1 MRTCAQCGHATAPAD
16 LFCAQC
22 GATLLDRDLS
32 DETFVDTVRSS
43 GALAPVGVGRGS
55 GLGPG
60 DAALIVQRGPGAGE
74 QFGLDADRVTSAGRA
89 QDADIFLDDVTVSRS
104 HATIARTPEGWV
116 ITDAG
121 SLNGTYVNRVRVD
134 SHRLMAGDEVQIGK
148 YRFVFL
154 IGEDGTA

>member
-22 GATLLDRDLS
+22 GATLLERDLS

-43 GALAPVGVGRGS
+43 GAFAPAGAGRVAGLA
-55 GLGPG
+55 PG
-60 DAALIVQRGPGAGE
+60 DAALIVQRGPGAGVH
-74 QFGLDADRVTSAGRA
+74 FGLDASKVTTAGRA

-104 HATIARTPEGWV
+104 HATIARAPEGWV
-116 ITDAG
+116 ISDSG

-134 SHRLMAGDEVQIGK
+134 THRLMAGDEVQIGK
-148 YRFVFL
+148 YRFVFV
-154 IGEDGTA
+154 IGEDSTA